1 MSAIFPARI
10 VEQGPEADETLRV
23 VAKLATSLIPLQADE
38 YEVYLATPAVEVGT
52 GVEFMGKQ
60 LDRFY
65 PTWRNY
71 IALG

>member
-10 VEQGPEADETLRV
+10 VEQGPE
-23 VAKLATSLIPLQADE
+23 ADE